1 MTIFTVENIAIEILG
16 HRFSYIELT
25 AARFGLI
32 PFCFFL
38 QADVL
43 SRTTGIT
50 NYVFFF

>member
-1 MTIFTVENIAIEILG
+1 MTIFTVENIAIEMPD
-16 HRFSYIELT
+16 HRTGNIELT